1 MDLQSLVV
9 ERRGAA
15 DEFRA
20 TVAYLAMLRAHLTR
34 DDLTEKA
41 RRHLLPVIE
50 EEAAESRRLSE
61 KLLQLDVAILK
72 MQATPDAPSSLS
84 FLRSARVAAH
94 AASLL
99 RLSSRQL

>member
-20 TVAYLAMLRAHLTR
+20 TVAYLAMLRDAHLTR

-84 FLRSARVAAH
+84 FLRSAPVDF
-94 AASLL
+94 
-99 RLSSRQL
+99 